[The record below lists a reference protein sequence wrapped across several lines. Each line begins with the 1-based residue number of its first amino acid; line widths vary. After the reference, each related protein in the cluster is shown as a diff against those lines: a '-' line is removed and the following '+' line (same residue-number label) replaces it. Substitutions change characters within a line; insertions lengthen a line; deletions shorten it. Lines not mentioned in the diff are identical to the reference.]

1 MISLRCK
8 DLTSYTPEKFVDTK
22 EMKLK
27 NIKLVFIIFFALNL
41 YSNTDSLFIEL
52 NAGNV
57 NKNQQA
63 KIYSQIATEYF
74 LSEKFPQSLEYYK
87 YALSIYQSE
96 NNQKRTASV
105 YKNIG
110 AVYSEINDYDNSL
123 KFYLDALII
132 AEDIDA
138 KPTIAL
144 INFNLGRLFIKL
156 ENFNQALEKI
166 NSSLLFYEE
175 DKNTFNKNLINCYAN
190 LGIAYGKLEN
200 LDSAL
205 IFFNKALL
213 MFPED
218 DLINKGGVLNNIGAI
233 YYKKTK
239 FNDALYH
246 YNKALKYFRESENTR
261 GIGIALFNI
270 AKIHADKKEANLA
283 EDFFKE
289 AIPYLEEGNSI
300 YYLHNCYKELSAFN
314 EEKGEIKKSLEYYKL
329 YTRAKDSIMNT
340 ETLNKVA
347 SLQIQYNIKKEELKI
362 ELLEKDNKIKTIQ
375 KYILIMSLIILVV
388 IGLLFYRFFKT
399 KIKNNKLK
407 QELLKSEKK
416 QLKSELEYKNKELE
430 TFALQI
436 IQKNEFLENLK
447 NEVKKVSGDSKQLKN
462 ISVNISQNL
471 YLEKDREEFQHHLDK
486 IHESFFLRLE
496 TKFPKLSKNE
506 KRLCSLLAIDLSSK
520 DIATIINISP
530 ESVKKSRYR
539 LRKKL
544 SLSTEDNLSEFLKN
558 I

>member
-1 MISLRCK
+1 
-8 DLTSYTPEKFVDTK
+8 
-22 EMKLK
+22 MKLRNVK
-27 NIKLVFIIFFALNL
+27 FILFLFLTLSL
-41 YSNTDSLFIEL
+41 YSNNDSLFLEL
-52 NAGNV
+52 KKGDLDKVEKAE
-57 NKNQQA
+57 
-63 KIYSQIATEYF
+63 IHLQIASEYF
-74 LSEKFPQSLEYYK
+74 LLEEYSQSLEYYK
-87 YALSIYQSE
+87 EALSIYQLE
-96 NNQKRTASV
+96 NNRKIIAGV
-105 YKNIG
+105 YTNIG

-123 KFYLDALII
+123 KFYLDALIL
-132 AEDIDA
+132 AEDLDDKSMIS
-138 KPTIAL
+138 L
-144 INFNLGRLFIKL
+144 INFDLGRLFIKL
-156 ENFNQALEKI
+156 NNFDQALRKI
-166 NSSLLFYEE
+166 KTSLVFYEE
-175 DKNTFNKNLINCYAN
+175 DKNKFHKNLISCYAN

-205 IFFNKALL
+205 VFFNKALL
-213 MFPED
+213 MFPEE

-233 YYKKTK
+233 YYKKREL
-239 FNDALYH
+239 NRALNH
-246 YNKALKYFRESENTR
+246 YNHALENFRQSENTK
-261 GIGIALFNI
+261 GIGITLFNI
-270 AKIHADKKEANLA
+270 AKIYVDQKDDSLA

-289 AIPYLEEGNSI
+289 AIPYLGKGNSI
-300 YYLHNCYKELSAFN
+300 YYLYNCYKELSVFN
-314 EEKGEIKKSLEYYKL
+314 EEKNEIKKSLEYYKL
-329 YTRAKDSIMNT
+329 YTATKDSIMNT

-347 SLQIQYNIKKEELKI
+347 SLQIQYNIRKEELKI

-375 KYILIMSLIILVV
+375 KYILIISLIILL
-388 IGLLFYRFFKT
+388 IISFLFYRFFTT

-407 QELLKSEKK
+407 QELLRSEKK

-447 NEVKKVSGDSKQLKN
+447 TEVKKVSGDSKQLKD

-486 IHESFFLRLE
+486 IHETFFLKLE
-496 TKFPKLSKNE
+496 TNFPELSKNE

-544 SLSTEDNLSEFLKN
+544 GLSTEDNLSDFLKN